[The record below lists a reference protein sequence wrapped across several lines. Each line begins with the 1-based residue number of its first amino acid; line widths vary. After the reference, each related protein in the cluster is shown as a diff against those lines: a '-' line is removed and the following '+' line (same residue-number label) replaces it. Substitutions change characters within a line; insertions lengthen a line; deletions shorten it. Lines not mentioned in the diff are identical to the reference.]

1 MDFVGFHGVSQ
12 RLQLADIDR
21 IGWCAARSHVG
32 DATLSSGRTHAD
44 HVAADCSSHHC
55 QGSEVVGR
63 DGRSLDRAVV
73 AQGNRTIQTRGNG
86 DVVAQ
91 HERAV
96 SIDLVVVANRVA
108 VVSGDIGR
116 VTNGTRT
123 GTTDHIACTDAD
135 TAVTT
140 CLRAMADGNGVV
152 FTRQSQIANRYRIVD
167 AQGAEGHTACNYFTG
182 CIVIDGGSCD
192 FGACQVAQCYVA
204 IARDRTASIV
214 TRRRIV
220 TADHITARAIAR
232 QRIEITH

>member
-1 MDFVGFHGVSQ
+1 MDNV
-12 RLQLADIDR
+12 ADLEKL
-21 IGWCAARSHVG
+21 V
-32 DATLSSGRTHAD
+32 
-44 HVAADCSSHHC
+44 VAS
-55 QGSEVVGR
+55 R
-63 DGRSLDRAVV
+63 DGAVIRLRDIAKVSLEK
-73 AQGNRTIQTRGNG
+73 N
-86 DVVAQ
+86 
-91 HERAV
+91 H
-96 SIDLVVVANRVA
+96 
-108 VVSGDIGR
+108 
-116 VTNGTRT
+116 
-123 GTTDHIACTDAD
+123 D
-135 TAVTT
+135 TY
-140 CLRAMADGNGVV
+140 RAMADGNGVV